1 MSKICSVAQNS
12 FIWLFV
18 LCKHIFLIYIFTEPA
33 DGARQYGSS
42 LPCPVDW
49 GKTWTLCFIGNSSRD
64 LGVAL
69 CFLMSHR
76 ICLSLCK
83 PLSSKWQNHC
93 FYSMFLNWDLSFA
106 FNIDRHVLY
115 LSLVPVFLL
124 TMLSTCWFN
133 VVITSQC
140 FKSIIWNSNE
150 QQEFMFWYQSL
161 HCLFLFQFK
170 K

>member
-1 MSKICSVAQNS
+1 MQCGPEFI
-12 FIWLFV
+12 IWLFV

-49 GKTWTLCFIGNSSRD
+49 GKTWTLCFMGNSSRD

-93 FYSMFLNWDLSFA
+93 FYGPARAGPLYEIRIWEGLCVSAGWMWHSASLGLFVPHHVVYGICQGLPSDILSI
-106 FNIDRHVLY
+106 NI
-115 LSLVPVFLL
+115 
-124 TMLSTCWFN
+124 
-133 VVITSQC
+133 
-140 FKSIIWNSNE
+140 IININGQYW
-150 QQEFMFWYQSL
+150 QYW
-161 HCLFLFQFK
+161 
-170 K
+170 